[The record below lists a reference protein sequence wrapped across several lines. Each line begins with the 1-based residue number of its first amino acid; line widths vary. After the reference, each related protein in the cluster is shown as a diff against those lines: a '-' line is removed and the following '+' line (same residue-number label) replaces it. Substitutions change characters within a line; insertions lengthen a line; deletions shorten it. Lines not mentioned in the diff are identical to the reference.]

1 MSGGLPLGSEFLQL
15 TPLGSIIAAGPRPLR
30 LRLGYS
36 RVMLSGCVANLPV
49 RTRSIQV
56 PVSEKF
62 TVICVSTSTGSLFR
76 M

>member
-1 MSGGLPLGSEFLQL
+1 MSGASPLGSEFLQL
-15 TPLGSIIAAGPRPLR
+15 TPLGSIIAGGPHTLR
-30 LRLGYS
+30 LPSGYS
-36 RVMLSGCVANLPV
+36 CMMLFACVANPP
-49 RTRSIQV
+49 SQF